1 MIDKREYLPPLFG
14 TPLSTTM
21 RFLRLETA
29 LIVEGSLPMTIDK
42 SLRARKGI
50 VRSRNVLT
58 RAERIE
64 KLLQQDRWTEEHG
77 PFSLPKVRV
86 YKVVVKKKKKKK
98 GEEDADSTSTK
109 GGKGGSSAKSGAS
122 AKK

>member
-1 MIDKREYLPPLFG
+1 
-14 TPLSTTM
+14 
-21 RFLRLETA
+21 
-29 LIVEGSLPMTIDK
+29 MTIDK
-42 SLRARKGI
+42 SLRTRKGI

-64 KLLQQDRWTEEHG
+64 KLAQQDRWTEEKG

-86 YKVVVKKKKKKK
+86 YKIVVKKKKKKK
-98 GEEDADSTSTK
+98 GEEEGAAGAAPAAK
-109 GGKGGSSAKSGAS
+109 GAKAAKAAP